1 MIGLSPLS
9 AGHRRRFQPT
19 CVRPSTGSYPR
30 FSLPTDSSPGF
41 ASAARDSSRPVKAR
55 FRFGSLSVNLAPRQ
69 RLAGSFYKRHAVTT
83 ESCSDC
89 SWAHGFR
96 YCFTPLSGCFS
107 PFPHGTGS
115 LSVIG
120 ECLALEGGP
129 PRFIPGFTCP
139 ALLGIPLS
147 GPRSF
152 GYGALTL
159 FRPASQ
165 PVPLDR
171 GFLTR
176 PRRSSDGTEGPTTPR
191 AATPGGLHA
200 HGFRLLRFRSPL
212 LAQSR
217 LISFP
222 PGT

>member
-1 MIGLSPLS
+1 MAFHPYPQVI
-9 AGHRRRFQPT
+9 
-19 CVRPSTGSYPR
+19 PSVFNRSGFGPPQ
-30 FSLPTDSSPGF
+30 SLTS
-41 ASAARDSSRPVKAR
+41 ASACPWIDHPASRLRLATDRHLK
-55 FRFGSLSVNLAPRQ
+55 GSLSLRLVSKLNLAAHRNSLAHSTKGTPSQ
-69 RLAGSFYKRHAVTT
+69 RKG
-83 ESCSDC
+83 CSDC
-89 SWAHGFR
+89 LWAHGFR

-159 FRPASQ
+159 YRPASQ

>member
-1 MIGLSPLS
+1 MAFHPYPQVI
-9 AGHRRRFQPT
+9 
-19 CVRPSTGSYPR
+19 PSVFNRSGFGPPQ
-30 FSLPTDSSPGF
+30 SLTS
-41 ASAARDSSRPVKAR
+41 ASACPWIDHPASRLRLATDRHLK
-55 FRFGSLSVNLAPRQ
+55 GSLSLRLGSRLNLAANRNS
-69 RLAGSFYKRHAVTT
+69 LAHSTKGTPSHR
-83 ESCSDC
+83 EGCSGC
-89 SWAHGFR
+89 LGAHGFR
-96 YCFTPLSGCFS
+96 CSFTPLSGCFS

>member
-1 MIGLSPLS
+1 MAFHPYPQVI
-9 AGHRRRFQPT
+9 
-19 CVRPSTGSYPR
+19 PSVFNRSGFGPPQ
-30 FSLPTDSSPGF
+30 SLTS
-41 ASAARDSSRPVKAR
+41 ASACPWIDHPASRLRLATDRHLK
-55 FRFGSLSVNLAPRQ
+55 GSLSLRLGSRLNLAANRNS
-69 RLAGSFYKRHAVTT
+69 LAHSTKGTPSHR
-83 ESCSDC
+83 EGCSGC
-89 SWAHGFR
+89 LGAHGFR
-96 YCFTPLSGCFS
+96 CCFTPLSGCFS

-159 FRPASQ
+159 YRPASQ

>member
-1 MIGLSPLS
+1 MRLTRHL
-9 AGHRRRFQPT
+9 
-19 CVRPSTGSYPR
+19 
-30 FSLPTDSSPGF
+30 
-41 ASAARDSSRPVKAR
+41 K
-55 FRFGSLSVNLAPRQ
+55 GSLSLRLVSKLNLAAHRNSLAHSTKGTPSQ
-69 RLAGSFYKRHAVTT
+69 RKG
-83 ESCSDC
+83 CSDC
-89 SWAHGFR
+89 LWAHGFR
-96 YCFTPLSGCFS
+96 YCFTPLPGCFS

-159 FRPASQ
+159 YRPASQ

>member
-55 FRFGSLSVNLAPRQ
+55 FRSGSLSVNLAPRQ

-96 YCFTPLSGCFS
+96 YCFTPLPGCFS
-107 PFPHGTGS
+107 PFPHGTMRYRS
-115 LSVIG
+115 ISVF
-120 ECLALEGGP
+120 CLGGWS
-129 PRFIPGFTCP
+129 PRLPTGF
-139 ALLGIPLS
+139 LVSRG
-147 GPRSF
+147 
-152 GYGALTL
+152 TL
-159 FRPASQ
+159 VL
-165 PVPLDR
+165 PVPFPFSLTWLSHSSA
-171 GFLTR
+171 FL
-176 PRRSSDGTEGPTTPR
+176 PRNFG
-191 AATPGGLHA
+191 
-200 HGFRLLRFRSPL
+200 
-212 LAQSR
+212 
-217 LISFP
+217 
-222 PGT
+222 